1 MESECV
7 EYKLKAIPE
16 KDSRLSKNMSEE
28 KLVRGLGRWDLTAV
42 AINTM
47 IGTGIFIL
55 PAGVFGLI
63 GSFSLFAFVLCAVI
77 TGLIVLCFS
86 EVSSRFQLTGGMY
99 LYAKEAFG
107 PEIGFEVGWL
117 YWIVRV
123 ATFAANCNAMLAYL
137 SFFVGGLDEVVR
149 VGVIFLVV
157 AGITAVNLLGV
168 RETAIVTNVFTVGK
182 IVPLLVFAAVG
193 IFFIEPANFNFS
205 TPPDSTSFAA
215 AVLML
220 MYAYM
225 GFEAAA
231 IPAGETKDP
240 QKSVPFALLL
250 ALAFCAVLFI
260 IVQVVAIGTLSSLAA
275 SKTPLA
281 DAAGQFLGSFGAG
294 FIALGALI
302 SVLGNLNGGFLSASR
317 IPFAMSEQDEIPEVF
332 SKTHPKYRTPYVSI
346 IITGLIVLTLTIFTT
361 FLTAVTIA
369 AITRLLVYATTCLSL
384 PVFRQRSDVP
394 AAKFAAPLGVLAAV
408 LSLGLIAWLL
418 ANVDFKK
425 EGLPIVI
432 AACIGLLIYFPYR
445 FLRKKPMAEQ
455 S

>member
-1 MESECV
+1 MT
-7 EYKLKAIPE
+7 
-16 KDSRLSKNMSEE
+16 EE

-63 GSFSLFAFVLCAVI
+63 GTFSLVAFIACAVI
-77 TGLIVLCFS
+77 IGLIVLCFS

-99 LYAKEAFG
+99 LYAREAFG
-107 PEIGFEVGWL
+107 PEIGFQVGWL

-137 SFFVGGLDEVVR
+137 GFFVGGVSEGIFR
-149 VGVIFLVV
+149 VLIITAVV
-157 AGITAVNLLGV
+157 AGITVVNLLGI
-168 RETAIVTNVFTVGK
+168 RESAIVTNVFTVGK
-182 IVPLLVFAAVG
+182 IVPLLIFAAVG
-193 IFFIEPANFNFS
+193 IFFIQPANFDFAS
-205 TPPDSTSFAA
+205 VPGTDAFAA

-225 GFEAAA
+225 GFEAAV

-240 QKSVPFALLL
+240 QKSVPFALLT
-250 ALAFCAVLFI
+250 ALGFCAVLFI
-260 IVQVVAIGTLSSLAA
+260 IIQIVAIGTLPGLGE

-281 DAAGQFLGSFGAG
+281 DAAGQFMGSFGAG

-302 SVLGNLNGGFLSASR
+302 SVLGNLNGGFLSSSR
-317 IPFAMSEQDEIPEVF
+317 IPFAMAVQNEIPQVF
-332 SKTHPKYRTPYVSI
+332 SKTHKKYRTPYIAI
-346 IITGLIVLTLTIFTT
+346 IVTGIVVLTLTIFTT

-369 AITRLLVYATTCLSL
+369 AITRLLVYATTCLAL
-384 PVFRQRSDVP
+384 PIFRQRSDIP
-394 AAKFAAPLGVLAAV
+394 PAKFSAPLGILAAV
-408 LSLGLIAWLL
+408 LSLGLIGWLL
-418 ANVDFKK
+418 VNVDFKK
-425 EGLPIVI
+425 EGLPILI
-432 AACIGLLIYFPYR
+432 AAAIGLVVYFAYR
-445 FLRKKPMAEQ
+445 TLGNRTRPPASTSEI

>member
-16 KDSRLSKNMSEE
+16 KDSRLSKHMSEE

-123 ATFAANCNAMLAYL
+123 ATFAANCNAMLAYV
-137 SFFVGGLDEVVR
+137 SFFAGGLDEVVR
-149 VGVIFLVV
+149 IVVIFVVV

-193 IFFIEPANFNFS
+193 IFFIEPANFNFA
-205 TPPDSTSFAA
+205 TTPDSTSFAA

-240 QKSVPFALLL
+240 KKSVPFALLL

-260 IVQVVAIGTLSSLAA
+260 IVQVVAIGTLSGLAA

-317 IPFAMSEQDEIPEVF
+317 IPFAMSEQAELPEVF
-332 SKTHPKYRTPYVSI
+332 AKTHPKYRTPYVSI
-346 IITGLIVLTLTIFTT
+346 IITGVIVLTLTIFTT

-369 AITRLLVYATTCLSL
+369 AITRLLVYATTCLAL
-384 PVFRQRSDVP
+384 PVFRQRTDVP
-394 AAKFAAPLGVLAAV
+394 PAKFAAPLGVLAAV

-432 AACIGLLIYFPYR
+432 AASIGLLIYFPYR
-445 FLRKKPMAEQ
+445 FLRKKSREEQ